1 MTAAA
6 VVQSKRPVR
15 VIHRGAL
22 LCAALWL
29 GGCATSNY
37 GGPINGEQALSPE
50 ERRLQAVETRVA
62 ELSRQMSV
70 SQAGREQKDAEE
82 LGRLR
87 GLIEQLRY
95 DFDQTQQRNADAIT
109 GFDARIKALEADA
122 IGRSDAAVGVV
133 DGAAP
138 DSALGGTPSVA
149 IPLPGAAPLSSAADE
164 EAMYLR
170 SFDLLKGGK
179 YDDAIGGFKGML
191 AKYPQGN
198 YADNAWYW
206 SGESYYIK
214 KDFNNALT
222 SYRSLLEKF
231 SSSPKV
237 PDALLKTGIIQQEQ
251 KKKDAARAAYNRV
264 IKEFPNSSAA
274 IQARTRLGQLR

>member
-1 MTAAA
+1 MRAA
-6 VVQSKRPVR
+6 VVKSNRSLVNTAARR
-15 VIHRGAL
+15 VAPW
-22 LCAALWL
+22 CAALWIA
-29 GGCATSNY
+29 GCASTNY

-50 ERRLQAVETRVA
+50 ERRLQAVETRLA
-62 ELSRQMSV
+62 ELSRKV
-70 SQAGREQKDAEE
+70 SSTEAGREQKNAEE

-95 DFDQTQQRNADAIT
+95 DFDQAQRRNSEAIV
-109 GFDARIKALEADA
+109 GMDARIKGLEAE
-122 IGRSDAAVGVV
+122 AVGRA
-133 DGAAP
+133 DGSSSGGVAAP
-138 DSALGGTPSVA
+138 SGNAPA
-149 IPLPGAAPLSSAADE
+149 AAPEAPAPLSSAADE
-164 EAMYLR
+164 EAQYLK

-179 YDDAIGGFKGML
+179 YDEAISGFKGML

-198 YADNAWYW
+198 YSDNAWYW
-206 SGESYYIK
+206 TGESYYIK
-214 KDFNNALT
+214 KDFGNALA

-231 SSSPKV
+231 GSSPKV

-251 KKKDAARAAYNRV
+251 KKTDAAKAAYNRV